1 MNSTPIKLNQD
12 TVQLDKDQG
21 QFAFVKDVNMLGVTI
36 ETIKMTENS
45 VYVNWFNEEKY
56 AQYYKLIL
64 ISTFSNPTGN

>member
-1 MNSTPIKLNQD
+1 
-12 TVQLDKDQG
+12 
-21 QFAFVKDVNMLGVTI
+21 MLGVTI

-64 ISTFSNPTGN
+64 ISTFSNPTGNQPSVSQQTNYFFEVQE

>member
-1 MNSTPIKLNQD
+1 
-12 TVQLDKDQG
+12 
-21 QFAFVKDVNMLGVTI
+21 MLGVTI